1 MAEDKAVSVKVL
13 GAGCANCERVEA
25 LVREAA
31 AERQI
36 DTIIEHVRDYQSI
49 LSYGVMATPGLVVE
63 GKVRSAGR
71 VPGKAEIAT
80 WLAKA
85 AEAKA

>member
-1 MAEDKAVSVKVL
+1 MRDRSISVKVL
-13 GAGCANCERVEA
+13 GVGCEDCERVEA

-31 AERQI
+31 AEGNI
-36 DTIIEHVRDYQSI
+36 DASVEHVRDYQSI
-49 LSYGVMATPGLVVE
+49 LTYGVMSTPGVVVE

-71 VPGKAEIAT
+71 VPAKAEIAM

-85 AEAKA
+85 AEGKA